1 MIMLK
6 DYCQYADVFY
16 GNGEV
21 DHYAKDG
28 LASKWFYIKALCGNT
43 APHACLPFGKM
54 SAGAYSGGYP
64 TGYGTHF
71 PNSCGGIR
79 KLGDEMTIRGFAHLH
94 QSGVGAIGFYYN
106 YAVACPFYGDLDQ
119 MEVYHPLQDEK
130 GKPGYYAAQFNDIL
144 GEMTVNAHTALHR
157 YHFLKENGRL
167 AVDFSND
174 GLQKVFDERYFGL
187 VKDGHL
193 ESVSENQVTFSGIF
207 SGIKLYFC
215 VEMLAENVKSS
226 LFADGKQLIDR
237 QADIQNP
244 EQKFGVVFDFDGNDA
259 LLKVSYSTLSINQAQ
274 KQLAETKADFDQ
286 TADEAYRIW
295 YEYLGAVEFETEDAE
310 LKKKFYSNLYHS
322 IVKPT
327 DMAGENVLGV
337 NDAVT
342 GFATLWDQY
351 KTVFPLMF
359 MLYPRMG
366 EKIVK
371 GLGGVS
377 EALKKIPC
385 SFDLSDKF
393 PCEQQAKMLGIM
405 SLCNAWHCGIEGAD
419 KELIARCIRQE
430 LSREDFASFLKDGVF
445 ERYTHILDT
454 TDGCL
459 AAAEILEDGELKD
472 QLLALAKNWVK
483 AYGEDGVMSENSR
496 YYEGDRFTYSFR
508 LQHNMEERIALAGG
522 KEKFVQMLDR
532 FFGFGLESIEQIT
545 AMNSGREIDEVLHK
559 YHRFEGF
566 NNECD
571 METPYAYI
579 FAGRQDRTCEIVHE
593 SIEKSFALG
602 KGALPGNNDS
612 GGLSSCF
619 VWNALGIFPHVVKGE
634 FLMGSPHMEKATLHL
649 PAGKTLEIQAK
660 NLSKENFLVKSVSFN
675 GKPVENFRIKAENL
689 LQGGILEFEMM
700 GK

>member
-295 YEYLGAVEFETEDAE
+295 NEYLGAVEFETEDAE

-405 SLCNAWHCGIEGAD
+405 SL
-419 KELIARCIRQE
+419 
-430 LSREDFASFLKDGVF
+430 
-445 ERYTHILDT
+445 
-454 TDGCL
+454 
-459 AAAEILEDGELKD
+459 
-472 QLLALAKNWVK
+472 
-483 AYGEDGVMSENSR
+483 
-496 YYEGDRFTYSFR
+496 
-508 LQHNMEERIALAGG
+508 
-522 KEKFVQMLDR
+522 
-532 FFGFGLESIEQIT
+532 
-545 AMNSGREIDEVLHK
+545 
-559 YHRFEGF
+559 
-566 NNECD
+566 
-571 METPYAYI
+571 
-579 FAGRQDRTCEIVHE
+579 
-593 SIEKSFALG
+593 
-602 KGALPGNNDS
+602 
-612 GGLSSCF
+612 
-619 VWNALGIFPHVVKGE
+619 
-634 FLMGSPHMEKATLHL
+634 
-649 PAGKTLEIQAK
+649 
-660 NLSKENFLVKSVSFN
+660 
-675 GKPVENFRIKAENL
+675 
-689 LQGGILEFEMM
+689 
-700 GK
+700 